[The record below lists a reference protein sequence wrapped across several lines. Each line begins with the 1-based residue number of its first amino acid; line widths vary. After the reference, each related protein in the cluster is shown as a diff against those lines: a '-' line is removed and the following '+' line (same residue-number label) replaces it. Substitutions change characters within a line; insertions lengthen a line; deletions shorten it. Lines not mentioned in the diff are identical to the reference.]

1 MPKIGMP
8 SSSMLLAPWTD
19 AIQVA
24 ADNGFDAFEIDL
36 VFPSADLDDI
46 TPKDIEHA
54 RALSEKTGMEICVHA
69 PFFELNIA
77 AYCRGIREESIRYI
91 KQSIDLCADLGGN
104 TLITH
109 AGDYTYHAPDNAT
122 KDHNMAMK
130 IQWGHNIESLK
141 RIHDYAT
148 SKGIT
153 LCLENLGF
161 NTSIDKTFE
170 HLLEIREK
178 VDGSLKFTLD
188 IGHARLNASGG
199 AKEGIRLLGDN
210 IHHIHFTDNNGKKDD
225 HFAIGDGNFD
235 YSDFFDFI
243 RNFPHIV
250 TLEVVHIG
258 KNPEDILKSR
268 EYFNNL

>member
-24 ADNGFDAFEIDL
+24 AENGFDVFEIDL
-36 VFPSADLDDI
+36 VFPSADLDEI
-46 TPKDIEHA
+46 TSKDIKYA
-54 RALSEKTGMEICVHA
+54 RELSEKTGMEICVHA

-77 AYCRGIREESIRYI
+77 AYCKGIREESIRYV
-91 KQSIDLCADLGGN
+91 KLSIDLCAALGGEI
-104 TLITH
+104 LITH
-109 AGDYTYHAPDNAT
+109 AGDYTYDVPDRAT
-122 KDHNMAMK
+122 KGHSMAMK
-130 IQWGHNIESLK
+130 IQWDHNIESLK
-141 RIHDYAT
+141 IIHDYAT

-153 LCLENLGF
+153 ICLENLGF

-178 VDGSLKFTLD
+178 VDDSLKFTLD
-188 IGHARLNASGG
+188 IGHARLNTNGG

-210 IHHIHFTDNNGKKDD
+210 IHHIHFTDNNGEKDD

-243 RNFPHIV
+243 RDFPYIV

-258 KNPEDILKSR
+258 KDPNDILRSR
-268 EYFNNL
+268 EYFKNL